1 MNIRE
6 MLLDLNQLGFKQALI
21 SRHTD
26 IPIHKIKNA
35 IYGDRAFFSYAETEA
50 FNLYY
55 SKAKELANVYGD
67 KLAEYL
73 SEQENK

>member
-1 MNIRE
+1 MNVRE
-6 MLLDLNQLGFKQALI
+6 MLLDLNKLGFKQALI
-21 SRHTD
+21 SKHTN

-50 FNLYY
+50 FNAYY
-55 SKAKELANVYGD
+55 DKAKKLADVYGD

-73 SEQENK
+73 DKGGL